1 MSPAR
6 AISYAQR
13 FEDLHLA
20 RCFGDKTD
28 GFYIDVGSGHPVVD
42 NVSFRFYLHG
52 WRGILVEPNP
62 DLARLT
68 RAVRPRDIVAE
79 ELAGAAPGEAT
90 FFLVDEF
97 HGLSTMIE
105 GHARSAD
112 EEFGKKSKPLTR
124 PVTTLRHLCEA
135 HAPQAIDFLKIDVE
149 GAEKDVLL
157 GGDWTR
163 FRPRVVVI
171 EALAPYTMTPAW
183 ADWEPILQ
191 KNDYGFVWF
200 DTLNRYYVA
209 NEARQLADCFEG
221 APNDYPGVRQ
231 IGLLRPA
238 LEDDAHPDRRLAE
251 LLARAAMIRLPLL
264 EARHLLDFLTLDF
277 APAQLDRPAT
287 QSDAEAAY
295 HRLFETEPPP
305 DWAASL
311 DLPAEASIRDLY
323 ARLIETDRFRTA
335 LGRIAAT
342 YSW

>member
-1 MSPAR
+1 MSPTGAV
-6 AISYAQR
+6 SYAQR

-20 RCFGDKTD
+20 RCFGDKAD

-42 NVSFRFYLHG
+42 NVSFRFYLRG

-68 RAVRPRDIVAE
+68 RAVRPRDIVVE
-79 ELAGAAPGEAT
+79 ELAGAVPCEAA

-112 EEFGKKSKPLTR
+112 EEFGKKSKEIRR

-135 HAPQAIDFLKIDVE
+135 HAPPVIDFLKIDVE
-149 GAEKDVLL
+149 GAEKEVLL
-157 GGDWTR
+157 GGDWAR
-163 FRPRVVVI
+163 FRPRVIVI

-191 KNDYGFVWF
+191 ESGYAFVWF

-209 NEARQLADCFEG
+209 DEAREFSACFQN
-221 APNDYPGVRQ
+221 APTDYPDVKQ
-231 IGLLRPA
+231 IGLFRPA
-238 LEDDAHPDRRLAE
+238 LEDEAHPDHALAL
-251 LLARAAMIRLPLL
+251 LLARAAMTRLPFF
-264 EARHLLDFLTLDF
+264 EAPHLLDLLTFDF

-287 QSDAEAAY
+287 ESDAEAAY
-295 HRLFETEPPP
+295 RRLFGSEPPSQ
-305 DWAASL
+305 WVVSL
-311 DLPAEASIRDLY
+311 GLPAGASVRDLY
-323 ARLIETDRFRTA
+323 ARLINTDRFRTA